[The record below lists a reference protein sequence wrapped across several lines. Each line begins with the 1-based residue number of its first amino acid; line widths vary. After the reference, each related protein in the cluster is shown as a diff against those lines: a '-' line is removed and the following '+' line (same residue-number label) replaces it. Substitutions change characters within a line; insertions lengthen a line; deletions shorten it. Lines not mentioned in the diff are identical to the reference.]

1 MRFTLSL
8 ISLISFALILAG
20 CTNKQIITQT
30 KIEYVKIPNQL
41 LEVEQIKRPIIKTE
55 NDIINAYLDLFKN
68 YLLLVDKINAIKELN
83 QGEAIDQES
92 TNKNN
97 QDSK

>member
-1 MRFTLSL
+1 MRFIL
-8 ISLISFALILAG
+8 SLISFALILTG

-41 LEVEQIKRPIIKTE
+41 LEVEQIKRPVIKTE
-55 NDIINAYLDLFKN
+55 NDIITAYLDLFKN

-83 QGEAIDQES
+83 KGETIEQRNS
-92 TNKNN
+92 N
-97 QDSK
+97 

>member
-1 MRFTLSL
+1 M
-8 ISLISFALILAG
+8 ILAG

-30 KIEYVKIPNQL
+30 QVEYVKIPHQL
-41 LEVEQIKRPIIKTE
+41 LEVEKIKRPVIKTE

-68 YLLLVDKINAIKELN
+68 YLLLIDKINAIKELN
-83 QGEAIDQES
+83 KGEVIEQGNANQ
-92 TNKNN
+92 NN

>member
-1 MRFTLSL
+1 MKFTLAL
-8 ISLISFALILAG
+8 ISLAILMAG

-30 KIEYVKIPNQL
+30 RVEYVKIPNQL

-55 NDIINAYLDLFKN
+55 NDIINAYLDLFKE
-68 YLLLVDKINAIKELN
+68 YLLLIDKINAIKELN
-83 QGEAIDQES
+83 KGETIEQGNA
-92 TNKNN
+92 NKNN

>member
-1 MRFTLSL
+1 MRFILA
-8 ISLISFALILAG
+8 LISFALILAG

-30 KIEYVKIPNQL
+30 QIEYIKIPNQL

-55 NDIINAYLDLFKN
+55 NDIITAYLDLFKN
-68 YLLLVDKINAIKELN
+68 YLLLVDKINAIRELN
-83 QGEAIDQES
+83 QGEAIDQGS

>member
-1 MRFTLSL
+1 M
-8 ISLISFALILAG
+8 AG

-30 KIEYVKIPNQL
+30 QVEYVKIPQQL

-83 QGEAIDQES
+83 KGETIDQRS

-97 QDSK
+97 QDSQ

>member
-1 MRFTLSL
+1 MRFILA
-8 ISLISFALILAG
+8 LISFALILAG

-30 KIEYVKIPNQL
+30 QIEYIKIPNQL

-55 NDIINAYLDLFKN
+55 NDIITAYLDLFKE
-68 YLLLVDKINAIKELN
+68 YLLLIDKINAIRELN
-83 QGEAIDQES
+83 QGEAIEQGNA
-92 TNKNN
+92 NKNN

>member
-1 MRFTLSL
+1 MKFILSL
-8 ISLISFALILAG
+8 ISLAILMAG

-30 KIEYVKIPNQL
+30 KIEYIKIPNQL
-41 LEVEQIKRPIIKTE
+41 LEVEQIKKPTIKTE

-68 YLLLVDKINAIKELN
+68 YLLLIDKINAIKELN
-83 QGEAIDQES
+83 KGENIEQGN

>member
-1 MRFTLSL
+1 M
-8 ISLISFALILAG
+8 AG

-41 LEVEQIKRPIIKTE
+41 LEVEQIQRPTIKTE

-68 YLLLVDKINAIKELN
+68 YLLLIDKINAIKSLN
-83 QGEAIDQES
+83 DGEIVEQGN

-97 QDSK
+97 

>member
-1 MRFTLSL
+1 MKFIL
-8 ISLISFALILAG
+8 SLISFALILAG

-41 LEVEQIKRPIIKTE
+41 LEVEKIQRPTIKTE

-68 YLLLVDKINAIKELN
+68 YLLLIDKINAIKSLN
-83 QGEAIDQES
+83 DGEIVEQGN
-92 TNKNN
+92 TN
-97 QDSK
+97 